1 MCSRSRGNGRHK
13 LRRLVM
19 AYHSNCLTHQL
30 IVKSLLPNFLR
41 AFAASVRQSTIPALR
56 CYASRAS
63 NGGLTLVV
71 ARSHEWMIIL
81 LRGEPASTCPS
92 FGAHVRGRRSM
103 PQKQQRVR
111 LQKFCTVL
119 LDLVYVS
126 DVHRK
131 ATKLARPASQRRE
144 R

>member
-1 MCSRSRGNGRHK
+1 MD
-13 LRRLVM
+13 
-19 AYHSNCLTHQL
+19 AT
-30 IVKSLLPNFLR
+30 KSLLPNFLR
-41 AFAASVRQSTIPALR
+41 AFAASVRQSTIHALR